1 MVAVGLA
8 LLIILSFPATAD
20 TFQSR
25 MAYKPGPG
33 NGVMVEVSVTNGKP
47 FHLLYGLLTPP
58 AAAKLTAPLVIAAE
72 VFNPLGASVL
82 PGFTASCDVNY
93 VWYGAC
99 ERVWIGAPGVTRIA
113 FFYSPQAIAL
123 MQRFRIEQ
131 MLILIRRHGFRA
143 SGDHHEVRLEELVRR
158 AGEARATAPL

>member
-1 MVAVGLA
+1 MVALGLA
-8 LLIILSFPATAD
+8 LLIIFSFPATAD
-20 TFQSR
+20 AFQSR

-33 NGVMVEVSVTNGKP
+33 RGVSVEVSVENGKP
-47 FHLLYGLLTPP
+47 FYLLYGLLTPP
-58 AAAKLTAPLVIAAE
+58 AAAKLTTPLVIHAD
-72 VFNPLGASVL
+72 VFNPLGAVIL

-99 ERVWIGAPGVTRIA
+99 ERAWIGAPGMTRIV

-131 MLILIRRHGFRA
+131 MLILIRGPG
-143 SGDHHEVRLEELVRR
+143 SPTDGDHHEVRLEELVRR
-158 AGEARATAPL
+158 AGEVRAAAPL

>member
-72 VFNPLGASVL
+72 VFNPLGAIVL

-131 MLILIRRHGFRA
+131 ILILIRHGSPA